1 MCTLEVVQ
9 NIYSHIMDD
18 KSREIYI
25 NRLNFSLT
33 GDEKFL
39 EKIIDR
45 YMRQNTKWM
54 AFIRQLEETAKW
66 NKLVIFGAGIWG
78 KILYKETAQ
87 TIGWSQI
94 IDSNASKKIIGK
106 LKVLDFKEYIQH
118 YDNEYIVVSSYKNY
132 SSMFTQLCKA
142 GIPKDRI
149 IDAGQIIYEMTEK
162 AIYFDLEELQ
172 PQREKELFVDAGAYD
187 GLTTKEFMNW
197 CHNKGYAYCFEPD
210 DDNIARIKANLQ
222 GDVSYEI
229 VPSALWSNSTI
240 LTLNARQNFA
250 TSVHEIDEENNFEKI
265 KAVSLDD
272 FLENKRVTFIKM
284 DIEGAELEALKGAK
298 RTIITQKPKLAISIY
313 HKREDI
319 WQLPALI
326 LEYCPDYR
334 LYLRHYSFSDYDTVL
349 YAV

>member
-118 YDNEYIVVSSYKNY
+118 YDNEYIVDHHIKIILPCLHNY
-132 SSMFTQLCKA
+132 
-142 GIPKDRI
+142 
-149 IDAGQIIYEMTEK
+149 
-162 AIYFDLEELQ
+162 
-172 PQREKELFVDAGAYD
+172 V
-187 GLTTKEFMNW
+187 
-197 CHNKGYAYCFEPD
+197 
-210 DDNIARIKANLQ
+210 
-222 GDVSYEI
+222 
-229 VPSALWSNSTI
+229 
-240 LTLNARQNFA
+240 RQ
-250 TSVHEIDEENNFEKI
+250 EYQKI
-265 KAVSLDD
+265 
-272 FLENKRVTFIKM
+272 
-284 DIEGAELEALKGAK
+284 G
-298 RTIITQKPKLAISIY
+298 
-313 HKREDI
+313 
-319 WQLPALI
+319 
-326 LEYCPDYR
+326 
-334 LYLRHYSFSDYDTVL
+334 
-349 YAV
+349 